1 MARAGHSFMLG
12 GVMNQPQATP
22 TSGYIAI
29 SVHELA
35 IANAENGS
43 FESLKRYHPIE
54 KIGKSIYLF
63 HLPPN

>member
-1 MARAGHSFMLG
+1 
-12 GVMNQPQATP
+12 MNQPQATP